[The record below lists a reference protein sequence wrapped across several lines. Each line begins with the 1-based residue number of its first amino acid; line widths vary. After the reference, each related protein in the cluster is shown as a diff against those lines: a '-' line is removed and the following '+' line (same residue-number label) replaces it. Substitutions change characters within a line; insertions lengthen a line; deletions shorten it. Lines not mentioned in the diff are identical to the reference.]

1 MCISEFLSSGLKYK
15 YEFIYR
21 KNGSTM
27 LIISAFL
34 IFMSIIFLRGKKTAE
49 IKLMVS
55 QEFIDKKMSSF

>member
-34 IFMSIIFLRGKKTAE
+34 IFMSIFLRGKKTAE